1 MKEIFNSIWSNI
13 TWFFRRIKRVIDYLP
28 IIWNGYDFDYR
39 HALDLFH
46 FQLTRLANF
55 MDSDKAYSVRAKQDA
70 RRLRTILELMTK
82 VYDEEY
88 RLEHHDKVEAIYGK
102 SDIDWRNNNDGT
114 YSYISMIWELADT
127 PEKHKEAEELYSK
140 LAKEGE
146 DKHQRAKEL
155 LWKLVSHNLDHMWD

>member
-1 MKEIFNSIWSNI
+1 METLNKIWANI
-13 TWFFRRIKRVIDYLP
+13 TWFFRRIKRVFEYLP

-82 VYDEEY
+82 VYDEVY
-88 RLEHHDKVEAIYGK
+88 RLEHNDKVEAIYGK
-102 SDIDWRNNNDGT
+102 CDIDLTNNFNGT
-114 YSYISMIWELADT
+114 YTYNGFVWELADT

-146 DKHQRAKEL
+146 DKHQKAKEL
-155 LWKLVSHNLDHMWD
+155 LWKLVSHNLEHMWD